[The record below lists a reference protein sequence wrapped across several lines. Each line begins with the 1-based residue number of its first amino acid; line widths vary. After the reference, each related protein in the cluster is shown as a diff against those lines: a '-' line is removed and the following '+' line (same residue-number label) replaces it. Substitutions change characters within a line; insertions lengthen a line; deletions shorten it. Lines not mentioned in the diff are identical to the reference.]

1 MFIILLRF
9 SENRAQVADHMDG
22 HRDWL
27 KQGFDEGVFLLAGS
41 LKQAQ
46 GGGILAQAGSR
57 EEIAA
62 RVQADPFVA
71 ADVVTAEILELDPA
85 RADDRL
91 SFLMK

>member
-9 SENRAQVADHMDG
+9 SENRAPAGDHMDG

-27 KQGFDEGVFLLAGS
+27 KQGFDEGVFLLAGT
-41 LKQAQ
+41 LKQDQ

-57 EEIAA
+57 KEIAA
-62 RVQADPFVA
+62 RVQADPFVV